1 MLNWLSRPKV
11 ASSGRREIPAGLW
24 IKCPRCAALNY
35 RRELER
41 AFRVCPKCG
50 YHHRLSAAERLTL
63 VLDAG
68 SFQEFD
74 GDLAPDDPLAFVD
87 EQPYPARVDEA
98 QRRTGLPEAALSG
111 TGTIEGA
118 AVVVAAMDFG
128 FLGGSMG
135 SVVGEKIARAAERA
149 AATRVPLVVFAA
161 SGGARMQEG
170 TLSLMQLAKTSV
182 ALARLA
188 DAGVAFISVLCDP
201 TTGGVAASF
210 AFQGDVVLAE
220 PGALIGFAGRRVIEQ
235 TIRQK
240 LPDGFQTSEFVFEH
254 GLLDRIVPRAE
265 LRATLGRVLRLCGAP
280 IDPAR
285 AGGGTSGW
293 TAAEAGGPAAPAPL
307 GEQAEDDVATAGE
320 ADGEARPG
328 V

>member
-1 MLNWLSRPKV
+1 VLNWLSRPKV

-24 IKCPRCAALNY
+24 IKCPRCAGLVY

-41 AFRVCPKCG
+41 AYRVCPKCG
-50 YHHRLSAAERLTL
+50 YHHRLSAAERLAL

-68 SFQEFD
+68 SFREFD
-74 GDLAPDDPLAFVD
+74 GHLAPGDPLQFVD
-87 EQPYPARVDEA
+87 EKPYPQRVDDA
-98 QRRTGLPEAALSG
+98 QRRTSMPEAVLTG
-111 TGTIEGA
+111 TGAIEGA
-118 AVVVAAMDFG
+118 GCVAAAMEFG

-149 AATRVPLVVFAA
+149 AETRMPLAVFSA

-170 TLSLMQLAKTSV
+170 TLSLMQMAKTSV
-182 ALARLA
+182 AVARLA
-188 DAGVAFISVLCDP
+188 GAGVAFLSVLCDP

-210 AFQGDVVLAE
+210 AFQGDIVLAE

-240 LPDGFQTSEFVFEH
+240 LPEGFQTSEFVLEH
-254 GLLDRIVPRAE
+254 GLIDGIVPRAE
-265 LRATLGRVLRLCGAP
+265 LRATLARLLRLCGAP
-280 IDPAR
+280 VDAAWVDGATPPGWTVEEVI
-285 AGGGTSGW
+285 AGG
-293 TAAEAGGPAAPAPL
+293 
-307 GEQAEDDVATAGE
+307 Q
-320 ADGEARPG
+320 PG

>member
-24 IKCPRCAALNY
+24 IKCPRCTSLVY

-41 AFRVCPKCG
+41 AYRVCPKCG

-68 SFQEFD
+68 SFREFD
-74 GDLAPDDPLAFVD
+74 GHLAPDDPLAFID
-87 EQPYPARVDEA
+87 EKPYPQRVDEA
-98 QRRTGLPEAALSG
+98 QRRTSMPEAVLAG

-118 AVVVAAMDFG
+118 GIVVAAMEFG

-149 AATRVPLVVFAA
+149 AETRAPLVVFSA

-170 TLSLMQLAKTSV
+170 TLSLMQMAKTSV

-188 DAGVAFISVLCDP
+188 DDGVAFISVLCDP

-240 LPDGFQTSEFVFEH
+240 LPEGFQRSEFLLEH
-254 GLLDRIVPRAE
+254 GMLDMVVDRRN
-265 LRATLGRVLRLCGAP
+265 LKATLVKSFRFLLN
-280 IDPAR
+280 
-285 AGGGTSGW
+285 
-293 TAAEAGGPAAPAPL
+293 
-307 GEQAEDDVATAGE
+307 
-320 ADGEARPG
+320 
-328 V
+328 

>member
-24 IKCPRCAALNY
+24 IKCPRCAALIY

-41 AFRVCPKCG
+41 ASKVCPKCG
-50 YHHRLSAAERLTL
+50 YHHRLSACERLSL
-63 VLDAG
+63 VLDEGA
-68 SFQEFD
+68 FREFD
-74 GDLAPDDPLAFVD
+74 GHLAPDDPLAFVD
-87 EQPYPARVDEA
+87 EQPYARRLDDA
-98 QRRTGLPEAALSG
+98 QRRTSLPEAVVTGSG
-111 TGTIEGA
+111 TIDGA
-118 AVVVAAMDFG
+118 GVVVAVMDFG

-135 SVVGEKIARAAERA
+135 SVVGEKVARAAERA
-149 AATRVPLVVFAA
+149 AEMRTPLVVFSS

-210 AFQGDVVLAE
+210 AFQGDIVLAE
-220 PGALIGFAGRRVIEQ
+220 PGALVGFAGRRVIEQ

-254 GLLDRIVPRAE
+254 GLIDNIVPRGE
-265 LRATLGRVLRLCGAP
+265 LRATLARLLRLCGAP
-280 IDPAR
+280 SIHPA
-285 AGGGTSGW
+285 TH
-293 TAAEAGGPAAPAPL
+293 AAVSEEAPI
-307 GEQAEDDVATAGE
+307 GEQ
-320 ADGEARPG
+320 PG
-328 V
+328 A

>member
-24 IKCPRCAALNY
+24 IKCPRCNSLVY

-41 AFRVCPKCG
+41 AYRVCPKCG

-68 SFQEFD
+68 SFREFD
-74 GDLAPDDPLAFVD
+74 GHLAPDDPLGFVD
-87 EQPYPARVDEA
+87 EKPYTARVDEA
-98 QRRTGLPEAALSG
+98 QRRTSMPEAVLTG

-118 AVVVAAMDFG
+118 GVVVAAMEFG

-135 SVVGEKIARAAERA
+135 SVVGEKVARAAERA
-149 AATRVPLVVFAA
+149 AETRTPLVVFTA

-170 TLSLMQLAKTSV
+170 TLSLMQMAKTSV
-182 ALARLA
+182 ALGRLA
-188 DAGVAFISVLCDP
+188 GAGVAFVSVLCDP

-240 LPDGFQTSEFVFEH
+240 LPEGFQTAEFLLQH
-254 GLLDRIVPRAE
+254 GFLDAIVARKDMKNY
-265 LRATLGRVLRLCGAP
+265 
-280 IDPAR
+280 IAR
-285 AGGGTSGW
+285 ALDFL
-293 TAAEAGGPAAPAPL
+293 AG
-307 GEQAEDDVATAGE
+307 
-320 ADGEARPG
+320 
-328 V
+328 

>member
-1 MLNWLSRPKV
+1 VLNWLSRPKV

-24 IKCPRCAALNY
+24 IKCPRCAALVY

-41 AFRVCPKCG
+41 AYRVCPKCG
-50 YHHRLSAAERLTL
+50 FHHRLSAPERLAL

-74 GDLAPDDPLAFVD
+74 GHLAPDDPLQFVD
-87 EQPYPARVDEA
+87 EKPYPQRVDDA
-98 QRRTGLPEAALSG
+98 QRRTSMPEAVLTG
-111 TGTIEGA
+111 TGAVEGA
-118 AVVVAAMDFG
+118 GLVAAAMEFG

-135 SVVGEKIARAAERA
+135 SVVGEKIARAAEHA
-149 AATRVPLVVFAA
+149 AKTRTPLVVFSA

-170 TLSLMQLAKTSV
+170 TLSLMQMAKTSV

-188 DAGVAFISVLCDP
+188 DAGVAFLSVLCDP

-210 AFQGDVVLAE
+210 AFQGDIVLAE

-254 GLLDRIVPRAE
+254 GLIDGIVPRAE
-265 LRATLGRVLRLCGAP
+265 LRATIGRLLRLCGAP
-280 IDPAR
+280 LDAAWVDGSAAP
-285 AGGGTSGW
+285 GW
-293 TAAEAGGPAAPAPL
+293 TIEEVPS
-307 GEQAEDDVATAGE
+307 GEQ
-320 ADGEARPG
+320 PG

>member
-11 ASSGRREIPAGLW
+11 ASSGRREMPAGLW
-24 IKCPRCAALNY
+24 IKCPRCTALVY

-50 YHHRLSAAERLTL
+50 YHHRLSAAERLAL

-68 SFQEFD
+68 SFQEVD
-74 GDLAPDDPLAFVD
+74 GHLAPDDPLGFVD
-87 EQPYPARVDEA
+87 EQPYARRLDDA
-98 QRRTGLPEAALSG
+98 QRRTSVPEAVLTG
-111 TGTIEGA
+111 TGAIEGA
-118 AVVVAAMDFG
+118 GVVAAAMEFA

-149 AATRVPLVVFAA
+149 AATRTPLVIFSA

-170 TLSLMQLAKTSV
+170 TLSLMQLAKTTV

-188 DAGVAFISVLCDP
+188 DAGVAFVSVLCDP

-220 PGALIGFAGRRVIEQ
+220 PGALVGFAGRRVIEQ

-240 LPDGFQTSEFVFEH
+240 LPEGFQTSEFVYEH
-254 GLLDRIVPRAE
+254 GLIDAIVPRAE
-265 LRATLGRVLRLCGAP
+265 LRAALARLLRLCGAP
-280 IDPAR
+280 TVGPAR
-285 AGGGTSGW
+285 D
-293 TAAEAGGPAAPAPL
+293 AAPSPEAWLSEEAAPD
-307 GEQAEDDVATAGE
+307 EQ
-320 ADGEARPG
+320 PG
-328 V
+328 A

>member
-1 MLNWLSRPKV
+1 VLNWLSRPKV

-24 IKCPRCAALNY
+24 IKCPRCAGLIY

-41 AFRVCPKCG
+41 AYRVCPKCG
-50 YHHRLSAAERLTL
+50 YHHRLSAGERLAL

-68 SFQEFD
+68 SFREFD
-74 GDLAPDDPLAFVD
+74 GHLAPDDPLGFVD
-87 EQPYPARVDEA
+87 EKPYPQRVDEA
-98 QRRTGLPEAALSG
+98 QRRTSMPEAVLTG
-111 TGTIEGA
+111 IGTIEGA
-118 AVVVAAMDFG
+118 ALVAAAMEFG

-135 SVVGEKIARAAERA
+135 AVVGEKIARAAERA
-149 AATRVPLVVFAA
+149 AEARTPLVVFSA

-170 TLSLMQLAKTSV
+170 TLSLMQMAKTSV
-182 ALARLA
+182 ALGRLG
-188 DAGVAFISVLCDP
+188 DAGVAFLSVLCDP

-240 LPDGFQTSEFVFEH
+240 LPDGFQTAEFVLGH
-254 GLLDRIVPRAE
+254 GLIDAIVPRAE
-265 LRATLGRVLRLCGAP
+265 LRATLGRLLRLCGAP
-280 IDPAR
+280 LDSAWVEGDSA
-285 AGGGTSGW
+285 AGWAT
-293 TAAEAGGPAAPAPL
+293 E
-307 GEQAEDDVATAGE
+307 EVTAGE
-320 ADGEARPG
+320 QPG

>member
-24 IKCPRCAALNY
+24 TKCPRCAGLIY

-41 AFRVCPKCG
+41 AYRVCPKCG
-50 YHHRLSAAERLTL
+50 YHHRLSAAERLAL

-68 SFQEFD
+68 SFREFD
-74 GDLAPDDPLAFVD
+74 GHLVPGDPLEFVD
-87 EQPYPARVDEA
+87 EKSYPRRIDEA
-98 QRRTGLPEAALSG
+98 QRRTSMPEAVLTG
-111 TGTIEGA
+111 IGTIEGA
-118 AVVVAAMDFG
+118 GLVAAAMEFG

-135 SVVGEKIARAAERA
+135 AVVGEKIARAGERA
-149 AATRVPLVVFAA
+149 AETRTPLVVFSA

-170 TLSLMQLAKTSV
+170 TLSLMQMAKTSV
-182 ALARLA
+182 ALARLG
-188 DAGVAFISVLCDP
+188 DAGVAFLSVLCDP

-235 TIRQK
+235 TIHQK
-240 LPDGFQTSEFVFEH
+240 LPDGFQTAEFVLEH
-254 GLLDRIVPRAE
+254 GLIDAIVPRAE
-265 LRATLGRVLRLCGAP
+265 LRTTLGRLLRLCGAP
-280 IDPAR
+280 VDPAWVDGGAA
-285 AGGGTSGW
+285 AGW
-293 TAAEAGGPAAPAPL
+293 AVEAVTADEH
-307 GEQAEDDVATAGE
+307 
-320 ADGEARPG
+320 PG

>member
-24 IKCPRCAALNY
+24 VKCPRCAALIY

-50 YHHRLSAAERLTL
+50 YHHRLSASERLAL

-68 SFQEFD
+68 SFRECD
-74 GDLAPDDPLAFVD
+74 GHLAPGDPLNFVD
-87 EQPYPARVDEA
+87 EKPYLQRIDEA
-98 QRRTGLPEAALSG
+98 QRRTSAPEAVITG

-118 AVVVAAMDFG
+118 GLVAAAMEFG

-135 SVVGEKIARAAERA
+135 SVVGEKVARAAERA
-149 AATRVPLVVFAA
+149 AEARRPLVIFCA

-170 TLSLMQLAKTSV
+170 TLSLMQMAKTSV
-182 ALARLA
+182 ALARLDA
-188 DAGVAFISVLCDP
+188 AGVPFVSVLCDP

-210 AFQGDVVLAE
+210 AFQGDIVFAE

-240 LPDGFQTSEFVFEH
+240 LPDGFQTAEFCFER
-254 GLLDRIVPRAE
+254 GLIDAIVPRAE
-265 LRATLGRVLRLCGAP
+265 LRAMLGRVLRLGGAP
-280 IDPAR
+280 ADAAW
-285 AGGGTSGW
+285 AGGTGATGW
-293 TAAEAGGPAAPAPL
+293 TAGDAAE
-307 GEQAEDDVATAGE
+307 VATGE
-320 ADGEARPG
+320 HPG

>member
-1 MLNWLSRPKV
+1 
-11 ASSGRREIPAGLW
+11 
-24 IKCPRCAALNY
+24 
-35 RRELER
+35 
-41 AFRVCPKCG
+41 
-50 YHHRLSAAERLTL
+50 LSAGERLAL

-74 GDLAPDDPLAFVD
+74 GHLAADDPLQFVD
-87 EQPYPARVDEA
+87 EMPYPTRIDEA
-98 QRRTGLPEAALSG
+98 QRRTALPEAVLTG

-118 AVVVAAMDFG
+118 RVVAAAMDFG

-149 AATRVPLVVFAA
+149 ASSRGPLIVFAA

-170 TLSLMQLAKTSV
+170 TLSLMQMAKTSV

-188 DAGVAFISVLCDP
+188 DAGVPFLSVLCDP

-210 AFQGDVVLAE
+210 AFQGDIILAE

-240 LPDGFQTSEFVFEH
+240 LPEGFQTAEFVFEH
-254 GLLDRIVPRAE
+254 GLIDMIVPRAE
-265 LRATLGRVLRLCGAP
+265 LRPTVGRLLRVCGATV
-280 IDPAR
+280 DPSWLDGRGA
-285 AGGGTSGW
+285 AGW
-293 TAAEAGGPAAPAPL
+293 QAEDAVKADDMAAGGP
-307 GEQAEDDVATAGE
+307 T
-320 ADGEARPG
+320 G

>member
-11 ASSGRREIPAGLW
+11 ASSGRREIPPGLW
-24 IKCPRCAALNY
+24 IKCPRCAALIY

-41 AFRVCPKCG
+41 AYRVCPKCG
-50 YHHRLSAAERLTL
+50 YHHRLSAAERLSL

-68 SFQEFD
+68 SFREFD
-74 GDLAPDDPLAFVD
+74 GHLAPDDPLQFVD
-87 EQPYPARVDEA
+87 ETPYLRRVDEA
-98 QRRTGLPEAALSG
+98 QRRTAMPEAVLTG
-111 TGTIEGA
+111 TGAIEGA
-118 AVVVAAMDFG
+118 GVVAAAMDFG

-135 SVVGEKIARAAERA
+135 SVVGEKVARAAERA
-149 AATRVPLVVFAA
+149 ADTRTPLVAFAA

-170 TLSLMQLAKTSV
+170 TLSLMQMAKTSV

-188 DAGVAFISVLCDP
+188 DAGVAFLSILCDP

-240 LPDGFQTSEFVFEH
+240 LPEGFQTSEFVFEH
-254 GLLDRIVPRAE
+254 GLIDAIVPRAE
-265 LRATLGRVLRLCGAP
+265 LRPTVGRLLRLCGAP
-280 IDPAR
+280 VDPAWAQAR
-285 AGGGTSGW
+285 PEAGWAAADAG
-293 TAAEAGGPAAPAPL
+293 AEAGPGD
-307 GEQAEDDVATAGE
+307 Q
-320 ADGEARPG
+320 PG

>member
-11 ASSGRREIPAGLW
+11 ASSGRREIPPGLW
-24 IKCPRCAALNY
+24 IKCPRCTSLVY

-41 AFRVCPKCG
+41 AYRVCPKCG
-50 YHHRLSAAERLTL
+50 YHHRLSAPERLTL

-68 SFQEFD
+68 SFREFD
-74 GDLAPDDPLAFVD
+74 GHLAPGDPLEFFD
-87 EQPYPARVDEA
+87 EKPYPQRVDEA
-98 QRRTGLPEAALSG
+98 QRRTSMPEAVLAG

-118 AVVVAAMDFG
+118 GVVVAAMEFG

-149 AATRVPLVVFAA
+149 AETRIPLVVFSA

-170 TLSLMQLAKTSV
+170 TLSLMQMAKTSV

-188 DAGVAFISVLCDP
+188 DTGVAFISVLCDP

-240 LPDGFQTSEFVFEH
+240 LPDGFQTSEFVLEH
-254 GLLDRIVPRAE
+254 GLIDAIVPRVE
-265 LRATLGRVLRLCGAP
+265 LRAALGRLLRLCGAP
-280 IDPAR
+280 VDTAWTDT
-285 AGGGTSGW
+285 AGG
-293 TAAEAGGPAAPAPL
+293 AAWLAEEVPA
-307 GEQAEDDVATAGE
+307 GEQ
-320 ADGEARPG
+320 PG

>member
-1 MLNWLSRPKV
+1 MLNWLNRPKV

-24 IKCPRCAALNY
+24 IKCPRCTGLVY

-41 AFRVCPKCG
+41 AYRVCPRCG
-50 YHHRLSAAERLTL
+50 YHHRLSAAERLAL

-68 SFQEFD
+68 SFREFD
-74 GDLAPDDPLAFVD
+74 GHLAPDDPLSFVD
-87 EQPYPARVDEA
+87 EKPYPLRVDEA
-98 QRRTGLPEAALSG
+98 QRRTSMPEAVLTG
-111 TGTIEGA
+111 TGAIEGA
-118 AVVVAAMDFG
+118 GLVAAAMEFA

-149 AATRVPLVVFAA
+149 ADSRTPLVVFSA

-170 TLSLMQLAKTSV
+170 TLSLMQMAKTSV

-240 LPDGFQTSEFVFEH
+240 LPDGFQTSEFVLEH
-254 GLLDRIVPRAE
+254 GLIDAIVPRAE
-265 LRATLGRVLRLCGAP
+265 LRAAVGRLLRLCGAP
-280 IDPAR
+280 VDAAWTDA
-285 AGGGTSGW
+285 AGG
-293 TAAEAGGPAAPAPL
+293 AAWLAEEVPA
-307 GEQAEDDVATAGE
+307 GEQ
-320 ADGEARPG
+320 PG

>member
-24 IKCPRCAALNY
+24 IKCPRCAGLIY

-41 AFRVCPKCG
+41 AYRVCPKCG
-50 YHHRLSAAERLTL
+50 YHHRLSAAERLAL

-68 SFQEFD
+68 SFREFD
-74 GDLAPDDPLAFVD
+74 GHLAPADPLRFVD
-87 EQPYPARVDEA
+87 EKPYPRRVDDA
-98 QRRTGLPEAALSG
+98 QRRTSMPEAVLTG

-118 AVVVAAMDFG
+118 GLVAAAMEFG

-149 AATRVPLVVFAA
+149 TETQTPLVVFSA

-170 TLSLMQLAKTSV
+170 TLSLMQMAKTSV
-182 ALARLA
+182 ALARLS
-188 DAGVAFISVLCDP
+188 DAGVAFLSVLCDP

-240 LPDGFQTSEFVFEH
+240 LPEGFQTSEFVLEH
-254 GLLDRIVPRAE
+254 GLIDGIVPRAD
-265 LRATLGRVLRLCGAP
+265 LRATLARLLRLCGAP
-280 IDPAR
+280 VDAAW
-285 AGGGTSGW
+285 AG
-293 TAAEAGGPAAPAPL
+293 AAEPAWTVEEVAAS
-307 GEQAEDDVATAGE
+307 EQ
-320 ADGEARPG
+320 PG
-328 V
+328 A

>member
-1 MLNWLSRPKV
+1 VLNWLSRPKV

-24 IKCPRCAALNY
+24 IKCPRCAGLIY

-41 AFRVCPKCG
+41 AYRVCPKCG
-50 YHHRLSAAERLTL
+50 YHHRLSASERLAL

-68 SFQEFD
+68 SFHEFD
-74 GDLAPDDPLAFVD
+74 GHLAADDPLQFVD
-87 EQPYPARVDEA
+87 ETPYPRRIDDA
-98 QRRTGLPEAALSG
+98 QRRTSMPEAVLTGS
-111 TGTIEGA
+111 GTIEGA
-118 AVVVAAMDFG
+118 RLIAAAMEFG

-149 AATRVPLVVFAA
+149 ADTRGPLVVFCA

-170 TLSLMQLAKTSV
+170 TLSLMQMAKTSV

-188 DAGVAFISVLCDP
+188 DAGVAFITVLCDP

-210 AFQGDVVLAE
+210 AFQGDIVLAE

-254 GLLDRIVPRAE
+254 GLIDMIVARAE
-265 LRATLGRVLRLCGAP
+265 LRSALGRLLRLCGAVV
-280 IDPAR
+280 DPAWTDGQGA
-285 AGGGTSGW
+285 AGWKTDDLVKADEV
-293 TAAEAGGPAAPAPL
+293 AAEGP
-307 GEQAEDDVATAGE
+307 T
-320 ADGEARPG
+320 G

>member
-1 MLNWLSRPKV
+1 VLNWLSRPKV

-24 IKCPRCAALNY
+24 IKCPRCAGLIY

-41 AFRVCPKCG
+41 AYRVCPKCG
-50 YHHRLSAAERLTL
+50 YHHRLSAGERLAL

-74 GDLAPDDPLAFVD
+74 GYLTAEDPLQFVD
-87 EQPYPARVDEA
+87 ETPYPRRIDEA
-98 QRRTGLPEAALSG
+98 QRRTSMPEAVLTG

-118 AVVVAAMDFG
+118 RLVAAAMEFA

-135 SVVGEKIARAAERA
+135 SVVGEKIARAAEHA
-149 AATRVPLVVFAA
+149 AAARVPLVVFAA

-170 TLSLMQLAKTSV
+170 TLSLMQMAKTSV

-188 DAGVAFISVLCDP
+188 DGGVAFISVLCDP

-210 AFQGDVVLAE
+210 AFQGDIVLAE

-254 GLLDRIVPRAE
+254 GLIDMIVPRAE
-265 LRATLGRVLRLCGAP
+265 LRPVLARLLRLCGATV
-280 IDPAR
+280 DPAR
-285 AGGGTSGW
+285 QDGQAAAGW
-293 TAAEAGGPAAPAPL
+293 TADELVKADETAVDGP
-307 GEQAEDDVATAGE
+307 T
-320 ADGEARPG
+320 G